1 MERALGN
8 GGGLEPKELGI
19 RGEEIAARYLKEA
32 GWTIRGRNVR
42 VGRLELDLIISRG
55 GILAFVEVKTRRGGG
70 FGDPLEAISR
80 KKMRDVA
87 PVRRRVGFLAA
98 SDVHPPSPP
107 HPRCLADGVTGK
119 TPYITG
125 FSPDPCLTA
134 HPAWGTLKGAPGP
147 QSESPRIPSGPRR

>member
-1 MERALGN
+1 MRSRSRVERTLGN

-87 PVRRRVGFLAA
+87 RAAAGWLRENGRGPFKEIRFDAVSVSWPRTSTPRVL
-98 SDVHPPSPP
+98 H
-107 HPRCLADGVTGK
+107 
-119 TPYITG
+119 I
-125 FSPDPCLTA
+125 PD
-134 HPAWGTLKGAPGP
+134 AWRMG
-147 QSESPRIPSGPRR
+147 

>member
-1 MERALGN
+1 VGRALGN

-19 RGEEIAARYLKEA
+19 RGEEIAARYLEKA

-42 VGRLELDLIISRG
+42 VGRLELDLIVLRD

-87 PVRRRVGFLAA
+87 RAA
-98 SDVHPPSPP
+98 AGWLRENGRGSFKEIRFDAVSVSW
-107 HPRCLADGVTGK
+107 PRTSAPQVLH
-119 TPYITG
+119 I
-125 FSPDPCLTA
+125 PD
-134 HPAWGTLKGAPGP
+134 AWRM
-147 QSESPRIPSGPRR
+147 E